1 RSRRCRLH
9 AQSHRLQSRAHSQ
22 AHRRLRRSLPASRK
36 TASDR
41 PKSNNKGRKRLGY
54 RRFFSKLLDALN
66 FMLALLLV
74 TLGLV
79 VIFGLMNVINMA
91 HGEFFLIGAYCVVMV
106 ERAGYTFW
114 WALLLS
120 PLVLAIIGL
129 ALEELVVRHTY
140 RRFIDS
146 ILATWGI

>member
-1 RSRRCRLH
+1 MGVLFNC
-9 AQSHRLQSRAHSQ
+9 HRGPPRMITWGKYVNMRISSVAI
-22 AHRRLRRSLPASRK
+22 
-36 TASDR
+36 
-41 PKSNNKGRKRLGY
+41 G
-54 RRFFSKLLDALN
+54 LDALN

-106 ERAGYTFW
+106 ERAGYTFGR
-114 WALLLS
+114 ALLLS

-140 RRFIDS
+140 R
-146 ILATWGI
+146 